1 MLVRNDEWV
10 RKQRK
15 EEGTKGRSEGKK
27 RRNERTKEW
36 ESDGTKERGNGG
48 PKERTNER
56 RNKQTEGRKDRG
68 IIELKLKSLT
78 LHKDWHHWHEIYRSL
93 EQLDFLRC
101 CQEHWLIPEN
111 KIRRF
116 QSFALALVPAE
127 LFSFTNLWIHFY
139 LVTGL
144 KFFFTYVAKLVHQAL
159 SLAGRVFKAELTV
172 CTEFPP

>member
-48 PKERTNER
+48 AKERTNER

-101 CQEHWLIPEN
+101 CQVHWLIPEN
-111 KIRRF
+111 KIRF
-116 QSFALALVPAE
+116 QSFALVLVSAE

-159 SLAGRVFKAELTV
+159 SLAGCVFKAELTV